1 MVNQNY
7 IKTLVQKTL
16 IIYRKHLNTL
26 KSNNKIKESA
36 RITGIIFWLTDWL
49 EIFDEENILTQV
61 NSYKKDYLLG
71 KDLFICGKVEGL
83 ITVIRLMNYDKKTH
97 NMINQ
102 LVWTLKS

>member
-36 RITGIIFWLTDWL
+36 RITGIIF
-49 EIFDEENILTQV
+49 
-61 NSYKKDYLLG
+61 
-71 KDLFICGKVEGL
+71 
-83 ITVIRLMNYDKKTH
+83 
-97 NMINQ
+97 
-102 LVWTLKS
+102 